1 MMDSYE
7 VYQRYLNAKK
17 RFNEEL
23 NAIQKAYISSNYK
36 FKEGD
41 IVKIKGERLE
51 SFTDYLYVEKI
62 FFYEH
67 RDYPTDENYKEPIVK
82 ISGTLVDED
91 GYEVP
96 FCPPISYSPIERDYS
111 VCDVEIEV
119 TNIRYKGFRGR

>member
-41 IVKIKGERLE
+41 IVKIKGDRLE

-67 RDYPTDENYKEPIVK
+67 RDYPTDENY
-82 ISGTLVDED
+82 LVVAFEHT
-91 GYEVP
+91 YARHLLNHLM
-96 FCPPISYSPIERDYS
+96 IM
-111 VCDVEIEV
+111 
-119 TNIRYKGFRGR
+119 T